1 MSSGFEIRTAREA
14 EFAAIGA
21 LTVEVYVGEGHVDP
35 ESPYIADLSDTATRA
50 KSAEVLVAARGGEVL
65 GSVTIAR
72 PQTPYADI
80 ARAGELEFRML
91 AVDKRARGAG
101 IGAALVNTVIDTAR
115 AEGFEAVVL
124 TTMPLMADARRMYE
138 RLGFIHAPERD
149 WATDAGKPLTVMRL
163 EVRSGPR

>member
-1 MSSGFEIRTAREA
+1 MSLEIRRAREA

-21 LTVEVYVGEGHVDP
+21 LTVEIYVGEGHVRP
-35 ESPYIADLSDTATRA
+35 ESLYIADLSDTATRA
-50 KSAEVLVAARGGEVL
+50 KSADVLAAVREGQVL

-80 ARAGELEFRML
+80 ARPGELEFRML

-101 IGAALVNTVIDTAR
+101 VGAALVNTVISTAR
-115 AEGFEAVVL
+115 AEEFEAVVL

-138 RLGFIHAPERD
+138 RLGFVHVPERD
-149 WATDAGKPLTVMRL
+149 WKTDAGTPLTVMRL
-163 EVRSGPR
+163 EV